1 MRVRRRGNWDKF
13 NLIGFKAEV
22 LERIKKKQENL
33 FKKIFR
39 GAEVVCLYRNSGLF
53 E

>member
-22 LERIKKKQENL
+22 LERIKKK
-33 FKKIFR
+33 
-39 GAEVVCLYRNSGLF
+39 
-53 E
+53 